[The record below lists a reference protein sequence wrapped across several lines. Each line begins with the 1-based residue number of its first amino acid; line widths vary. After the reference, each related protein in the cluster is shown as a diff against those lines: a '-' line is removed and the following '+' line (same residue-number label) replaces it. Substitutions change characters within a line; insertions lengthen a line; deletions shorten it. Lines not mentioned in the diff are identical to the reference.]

1 MLLDKPS
8 LSTAVKELFASIVT
22 FPSRTVSARF
32 EETSNVST
40 LRRCSTFTSQV
51 KKKTYQIFTSVD
63 IQGQCPYCYSNHA
76 FRMVEELDCFS
87 VQGEIILVLH
97 KKTKL
102 RITLPYMH
110 IFYRITII

>member
-51 KKKTYQIFTSVD
+51 KKKNSKEQINSKLKEKNRMITY
-63 IQGQCPYCYSNHA
+63 
-76 FRMVEELDCFS
+76 
-87 VQGEIILVLH
+87 
-97 KKTKL
+97 
-102 RITLPYMH
+102 
-110 IFYRITII
+110 